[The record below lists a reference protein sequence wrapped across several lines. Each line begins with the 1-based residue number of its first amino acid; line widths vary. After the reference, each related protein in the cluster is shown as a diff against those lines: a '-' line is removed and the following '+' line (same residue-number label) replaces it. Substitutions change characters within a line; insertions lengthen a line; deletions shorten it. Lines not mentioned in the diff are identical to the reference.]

1 MTLERDLVA
10 ELRVVAK
17 AMNCMLVEMQQKRA
31 KGSGS
36 TIGLP
41 DLAVLCNGKTVWIE
55 TKRAH
60 VKGEGHG
67 CLTVG
72 QVAFIERAAEQGV
85 RVFVV
90 DCVQDFVSVVNG
102 CRRRAAS

>member
-1 MTLERDLVA
+1 VSLERDLVA
-10 ELRVVAK
+10 ECRVAAK
-17 AMNCMLVEMQQKRA
+17 AMGAFLVELGQRRA

-72 QVAFIERAAEQGV
+72 QVAFIEKAAEQGV

-90 DCVQDFVSVVNG
+90 DSLDGFVSVVNL

>member
-10 ELRVVAK
+10 ECRVAAK
-17 AMNCMLVEMQQKRA
+17 AMNVMLVEIGQKRA

-72 QVAFIERAAEQGV
+72 QVAFIEKAAEQGV

-90 DCVQDFVSVVNG
+90 DSLDGFVSVVNL